1 MSAPQRQLVGERVL
15 LAVDD
20 SQFSAQLSQSLWQL
34 GAQIIDA
41 DNGAD
46 ALRTVVNYAFHHR
59 TPIGSLVVT
68 LSLPRLNGLSVL
80 RNLHANG
87 LLNGLT
93 VIVVWKPE
101 EQAMLAKCREFAIA
115 GDVAH
120 STPPGD
126 VARLLSRLA
135 GESRARAASQKY
147 SRSVGHAPCSGLCF
161 PFLFGGLPRQRSY
174 ALRPSFYRCPFCG
187 TTFTAPRLVT
197 RALQPAADDYMG
209 VGLYSRGMDRDYLE
223 YLLIECFSC
232 PDCLFTFDRS
242 GFFASSVNGESPLT
256 EVEQLP
262 DKEWRA
268 PFFSVNSRLQDTVA
282 KTIPER
288 LATLS
293 KASLDGHGLFAIHE
307 GDPAVPRL
315 PGDALIAYDLARMSA
330 ETILPAQ
337 QKGEEQAR
345 LYHKIS
351 GFHIK
356 QYYVHGMLAKSAT
369 GAQAAS
375 ERQAQ
380 GQALL
385 AALAAVNQVRD
396 VEFNV
401 LEECLYCQ
409 TRRFFIAD
417 LLCASAAND
426 EQKTMLANLRKRA
439 FSAMKGTLIRVRQAK
454 DKLGINTVERFMQPL
469 ENRMLELENESKR

>member
-1 MSAPQRQLVGERVL
+1 MSDMKRQLVGERVL
-15 LAVDD
+15 LAIDD
-20 SQFSAQLSQSLWQL
+20 PQLSAQLSHALWQL

-46 ALRTVVNYAFHHR
+46 ALRTIVNYAFHHH
-59 TPIGSLVVT
+59 TPIDCLVISP
-68 LSLPRLNGLSVL
+68 SLPRLDGLSVI
-80 RNLHANG
+80 RNLHDNS
-87 LLNGLT
+87 LLGGLT
-93 VIVVWKPE
+93 VVVVWKPE
-101 EQAMLAKCREFAIA
+101 EQAKLARCRELGIA
-115 GDVAH
+115 GDVALPAPAEDIA
-120 STPPGD
+120 SL
-126 VARLLSRLA
+126 VAPLLQ
-135 GESRARAASQKY
+135 EARKGAPSLGPA
-147 SRSVGHAPCSGLCF
+147 RPIGHAPCSGLCF
-161 PFLFGGLPRQRSY
+161 PFLFGGLPRPRSY

-223 YLLIECFSC
+223 YILIECFSC
-232 PDCLFTFDRS
+232 PECLFTFDRS

-262 DKEWRA
+262 DKDWRP

-288 LATLS
+288 LAVLS
-293 KASLDGHGLFAIHE
+293 KASLDGHGLFAIHDD
-307 GDPAVPRL
+307 DPAVPRL
-315 PGDALIAYDLARMSA
+315 PRDSLISYDLARMSA

-345 LYHKIS
+345 LHHKIS
-351 GFHIK
+351 GFYIK
-356 QYYVHGMLAKSAT
+356 QYYVHGMLAKRAQ
-369 GAQAAS
+369 GAQAAG

-417 LLCASAAND
+417 LLCASAASD
-426 EQKTMLANLRKRA
+426 EQKETLANLRKRA

-454 DKLGINTVERFMQPL
+454 DKLGVNTVERFMQPL